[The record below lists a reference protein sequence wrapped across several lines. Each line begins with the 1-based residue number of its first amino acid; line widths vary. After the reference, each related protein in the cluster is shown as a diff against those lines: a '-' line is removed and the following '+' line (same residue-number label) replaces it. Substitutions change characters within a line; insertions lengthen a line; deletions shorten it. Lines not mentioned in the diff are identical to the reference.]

1 MVQGFNNLS
10 AYQQMLADTAP
21 KPTEYAAADKIA
33 RALSG
38 GKDYMPRT
46 IMQKKPTV
54 TPGFSPVKGVGGL
67 AGASLMLLPE
77 WHNLTKNLW
86 KGMNLDTMDPVV
98 RDEYLRGYQKTMKM
112 FGKDVEG
119 ELQNKYPGY
128 QFKKDKRQNPVPT
141 NMPALAKGL
150 NSIAELIASSKGTPN
165 NQTVPTATPQQNQAK
180 STGSTGGGGGVIT
193 GMAAPTLEGQLQEL
207 LSGAPKAKEGASGES
222 SDKNIQAIN
231 DYISK
236 LQEVNQPYTEAL
248 NNYINN
254 YNDLVRGNF
263 NAQRYFT
270 AMAGLSGN
278 QGYNKLAEALNPLNN
293 EANRINAMKMVRDAE
308 AGNVNAINEM
318 MGNLAMAEELGL
330 PPEAAFASKDL
341 LTAMSM
347 QDREKTKLEIAL
359 ANNLVKKYGI
369 DKNYAR
375 AIAQQQLRNQGSL
388 AVANTYMSGGGGGQ
402 PGRGLTQQGT
412 AQPSNSA
419 EGALFKQVVGR

>member
-1 MVQGFNNLS
+1 MTQGYNQLNLFQKNLPTINPGFN
-10 AYQQMLADTAP
+10 P
-21 KPTEYAAADKIA
+21 I
-33 RALSG
+33 
-38 GKDYMPRT
+38 
-46 IMQKKPTV
+46 
-54 TPGFSPVKGVGGL
+54 KGVGGL
-67 AGASLMLLPE
+67 IGAGAMVLPE
-77 WHNLTKNLW
+77 WGRFTNNIW
-86 KGMNLDTMDPVV
+86 KGMNLNTMDPVV

-119 ELQNKYPGY
+119 ELQSKYPGY
-128 QFKKDKRQNPVPT
+128 QFAKDKKQRVSSAS
-141 NMPALAKGL
+141 MPWLAGGM
-150 NSIAELIASSKGTPN
+150 NNIAEWIANGKSAPDSQPTPDPTSKT
-165 NQTVPTATPQQNQAK
+165 NQ
-180 STGSTGGGGGVIT
+180 GSTKGSGAGSGGGVVT
-193 GMAAPTLEGQLQEL
+193 GMAAGAPTLEQQLQEL
-207 LSGAPKAKEGASGES
+207 LSGAPKAKEGASGED

-236 LQEVNQPYTEAL
+236 LQEINQPYTQAL

-254 YNDLVRGNF
+254 YNDLVKGNF

-318 MGNLAMAEELGL
+318 MGNLAMAEERGL
-330 PPEAAFASKDL
+330 PPEAAFANKNF

-347 QDREKTKLEIAL
+347 LNRDNTKLEIAL

-388 AVANTYMSGGGGGQ
+388 AVANTYMSGGGGGGQ

-412 AQPSNSA
+412 AQPTQSYDA
-419 EGALFKQVVGR
+419 LGADFKRVTGK

>member
-46 IMQKKPTV
+46 IMQKQPTV
-54 TPGFSPVKGVGGL
+54 TPGFSPIKGVGGVIG
-67 AGASLMLLPE
+67 AGAMLLPE
-77 WHNLTKNLW
+77 WNRFTKNIW
-86 KGMNLDTMDPVV
+86 RGMNLNTMDPMV

-119 ELQNKYPGY
+119 ELQSKYPGY
-128 QFKKDKRQNPVPT
+128 QFAKDKKQRVSSAS
-141 NMPALAKGL
+141 MPWIAGGI
-150 NSIAELIASSKGTPN
+150 NNIAEWIANDKGAPDGQSTPDPTSKPK
-165 NQTVPTATPQQNQAK
+165 QD
-180 STGSTGGGGGVIT
+180 STKGSGRASGGGLT

-330 PPEAAFASKDL
+330 PPEAAFANKNL

-388 AVANTYMSGGGGGQ
+388 AVANTYMSGGGQ